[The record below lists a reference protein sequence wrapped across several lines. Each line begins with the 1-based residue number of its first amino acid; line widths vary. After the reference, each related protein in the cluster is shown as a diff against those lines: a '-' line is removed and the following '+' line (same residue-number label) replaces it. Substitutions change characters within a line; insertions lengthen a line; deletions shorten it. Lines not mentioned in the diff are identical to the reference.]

1 MEYVYRHIRLDKN
14 EPFYI
19 GISNDDKYRA
29 TTKRKRNIIWT
40 RIVSKTDYEVEILLD
55 NLSWEEACLK
65 ELEFISLYGRIDIN
79 TGCLANMTNGGEGT
93 VGRKYI
99 PSETH
104 KLNLSI
110 ASKGKK
116 MSTTA
121 KNKMSKSKKMAI
133 LQFDLSGNFIKE
145 YDGIIDATKELKKE
159 TSTSIM
165 RCCKGKYKQAYGF
178 VWKYKE
184 HK

>member
-1 MEYVYRHIRLDKN
+1 MAYVYRHIRLDKN

-40 RIVSKTDYEVEILLD
+40 RIVSKSEYEVEILFD
-55 NLSWEEACLK
+55 NISWEDACKK
-65 ELEFISLYGRIDIN
+65 EIEFISLHGRIDLQ
-79 TGCLANMTNGGEGT
+79 TGTLANMTNGGEGT

-116 MSTTA
+116 MSDIA
-121 KNKMSKSKKMAI
+121 KNKMSKSKKVAV
-133 LQFDLSGNFIKE
+133 LQFDLLGNFIKE
-145 YDGIIDATKELKKE
+145 HDGIIDATRELKKDS
-159 TSTSIM
+159 STSIM
-165 RCCKGKYKQAYGF
+165 RCCKGRYKQAYGF
-178 VWKYKE
+178 VWKYK